1 VDSITTG
8 LVAGKG
14 KNQVFTP
21 TTAFTQGDTVV
32 MQIAVLDNSGN
43 PVEGATV
50 LLDISGAE
58 ALSLTSSVS
67 GPDGIVEASWRTSA
81 PNRKGQGGT
90 VPGDYTAAT
99 TDVTAAGYTWNGL
112 ATSAGFS
119 VSE

>member
-1 VDSITTG
+1 MDSITSG
-8 LVAGKG
+8 LVTGKG
-14 KNQVFTP
+14 KNQDFTP

-32 MQIAVLDNSGN
+32 LQIVVLDNSGN

-90 VPGDYTAAT
+90 APGAYTAT
-99 TDVTAAGYTWNGL
+99 TSNVDAAGYTWNGL
-112 ATSAGFS
+112 ATSSGFNI
-119 VSE
+119 SE